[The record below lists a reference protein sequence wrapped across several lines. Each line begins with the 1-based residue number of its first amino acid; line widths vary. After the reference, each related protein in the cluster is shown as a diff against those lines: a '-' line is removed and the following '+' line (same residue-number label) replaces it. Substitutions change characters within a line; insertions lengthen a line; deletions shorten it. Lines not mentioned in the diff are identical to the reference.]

1 MGVLRWKFLQKL
13 EHGLRCLFLSHIMSV
28 IVSGQLYSHY
38 TKSNFDQQKKNPF
51 THLGKFH
58 EPMRYRNFMPRE
70 TVDQWDFSPGKPLGN
85 LLPTKQ
91 DVLGVPRWPQ
101 VIYLAFMSVFPV
113 SHFVLFGCFRSVIV
127 LACICIFFCVVMSF
141 FTSLRYEI
149 VLLLSLHFFVAMVLG
164 LLFWFSFVYFYVFSF
179 CKTFLLSGRVN
190 TWCCIFLLRCFLFS
204 WLFFLPI

>member
-1 MGVLRWKFLQKL
+1 
-13 EHGLRCLFLSHIMSV
+13 
-28 IVSGQLYSHY
+28 
-38 TKSNFDQQKKNPF
+38 
-51 THLGKFH
+51 
-58 EPMRYRNFMPRE
+58 MPRE

-164 LLFWFSFVYFYVFSF
+164 LLFMDIYSGYLWMQMDAVGHKWGLRNRKETGITTDTHCGTRPQTTRSGKRPEIVEGSQRGRHTNNITVGEPRTLNSGLWF
-179 CKTFLLSGRVN
+179 
-190 TWCCIFLLRCFLFS
+190 
-204 WLFFLPI
+204 